1 MLLYFIHKIYYFC
14 LFFIISFHEFI
25 NIKIHKN
32 VEKSFT
38 KFQHKKNT
46 SIHCNNKTKTFFSIL
61 VSQIILL
68 YTEQWD
74 TIFCNKALMIEIPLI
89 LSQKNS
95 KIIIDDRV
103 QDNLKKKKK
112 IGPQKNANDGRI
124 ENFFS
129 VRELFFPDF
138 FLCQMI
144 YLEFFQNSQTL
155 EL

>member
-103 QDNLKKKKK
+103 
-112 IGPQKNANDGRI
+112 
-124 ENFFS
+124 
-129 VRELFFPDF
+129 
-138 FLCQMI
+138 
-144 YLEFFQNSQTL
+144 
-155 EL
+155 